1 MAGTNFVQPSVKL
14 FISPSTLAMSTTS
27 TRHDTPAAPNA
38 PSPLPAVASAVG
50 DDVSRPAE
58 FFWTYQE
65 EPHRS
70 RRKAIIK
77 AYPHVTKLC
86 GPEPLTKWVVLG
98 VMLTQFA
105 VAYHLTVSHTPFLS
119 LKFWALAYIVGATC
133 SQNLFLAIHE
143 MAHGLAFKA
152 RLHNQL
158 FAVVAN
164 LPIGIPYAAGFGP
177 YHLLHH
183 KYLGDSQYDTDLP
196 TALEALVLG
205 SVAGKAFF
213 ATFQIFF
220 YAVRPICVMALP
232 FSRIH
237 LINLVTQFVWDFL
250 VVRAFGW
257 TPLVYFLLSDFLAGS
272 LHPLA
277 GHFIAEHYVLDPPST
292 ESEPEAES
300 ESSLSSTSS
309 AKTPGPQ
316 FSKIAPPET
325 YSYYGPLNIFVYNA
339 GYHNEHHDFPYVA
352 WTKLP
357 ELNRIAKDFYDPLP
371 SHRSWSKVLVDF
383 VFDKRVSLWCRVK
396 RTKEQVDPDD
406 YEHPENSIPS
416 AVATGAASAAAA
428 SRISPAAALASR
440 ANLR

>member
-1 MAGTNFVQPSVKL
+1 MSSTSIEPANPLSN
-14 FISPSTLAMSTTS
+14 STLSPDSLPEVASSIVDDET
-27 TRHDTPAAPNA
+27 AALGPNA
-38 PSPLPAVASAVG
+38 GSSA
-50 DDVSRPAE
+50 

-77 AYPHVTKLC
+77 AHPQVTKLC

-98 VMLTQFA
+98 VMLTQFTI
-105 VAYHLTVSHTPFLS
+105 AYYLTKTNTPFFS
-119 LKFWALAYIVGATC
+119 FKFWALAYVIGATC

-143 MAHGLAFKA
+143 MAHGLGFKT
-152 RLHNQL
+152 RIHNQL

-196 TALEALVLG
+196 TVLEALVLD

-220 YAVRPICVMALP
+220 YAIRPICVMAIP
-232 FSRIH
+232 FSKIH
-237 LINLVTQFVWDFL
+237 VINLVTQFVWDYI
-250 VVRAFGW
+250 VVHNFGW

-277 GHFIAEHYVLDPPST
+277 GHFIAEHYVLDPPAP
-292 ESEPEAES
+292 EEKKEPKSKDIQQKGVQPA
-300 ESSLSSTSS
+300 
-309 AKTPGPQ
+309 Q

-357 ELNRIAKDFYDPLP
+357 ELNRLAKEFYDPLP
-371 SHRSWSKVLVDF
+371 CHRSWSKVIVDF

-396 RTKEQVDPDD
+396 RSKEQIDPDD
-406 YEHPENSIPS
+406 YEHPENSIES
-416 AVATGAASAAAA
+416 TSTTTGAKI
-428 SRISPAAALASR
+428 ISPAAALAAR
-440 ANLR
+440 ANIK